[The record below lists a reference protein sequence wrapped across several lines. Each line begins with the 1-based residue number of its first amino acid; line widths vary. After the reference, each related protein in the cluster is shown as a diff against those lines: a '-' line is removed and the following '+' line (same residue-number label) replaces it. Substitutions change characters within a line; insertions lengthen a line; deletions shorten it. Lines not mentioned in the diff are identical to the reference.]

1 MNFYLKLL
9 LTVLALTSVVSCSD
23 SDQDIKTVRKMDFE
37 EFMIEADGRWVFN
50 ESQCDGELQPV
61 GVYDVAFDET
71 GISLGQHHV
80 DGEWRPIDN
89 PGPFLESIRDFAR
102 ACGAIKEERIA
113 IAFFTVKTP
122 SATRI
127 VALGNDHLFM
137 LKSSEGIQYLV
148 PFSNDVFDGMPISD
162 KQPTNYSVEY
172 EHIMKIDKPN
182 FIIQ

>member
-1 MNFYLKLL
+1 MKSILNILL
-9 LTVLALTSVVSCSD
+9 VAVAALGIAACSD
-23 SDQDIKTVRKMDFE
+23 SDQDMKTARNMDFE

-50 ESQCDGELQPV
+50 ESQCEGKLQPV
-61 GVYDVAFDET
+61 GVYDVAFDES
-71 GISLGQHHV
+71 GISLGPHHIE
-80 DGEWRPIDN
+80 GEWRPIDD

-102 ACGAIKEERIA
+102 ACEAIKEERIA

-137 LKSSEGIQYLV
+137 LRSSAGIQYLV
-148 PFSNDVFDGMPISD
+148 PFTDDVFDGMSISD
-162 KQPTNYSVEY
+162 KQPTTYNVEY
-172 EHIMKIDKPN
+172 EHIQKIDKPR

>member
-1 MNFYLKLL
+1 MKLYRRILL
-9 LTVLALTSVVSCSD
+9 LGLVLTGLTACSD
-23 SDQDIKTVRKMDFE
+23 SDQDIKTARSLDFE

-50 ESQCDGELQPV
+50 ESQCDGKLQPV

-71 GISLGQHHV
+71 GISLGPHHV
-80 DGEWRPIDN
+80 KGEWRPIDN

-102 ACGAIKEERIA
+102 ACDAIKEERIA

-137 LKSSEGIQYLV
+137 LRSSAGIQYLV
-148 PFSNDVFDGMPISD
+148 PFTDDVFDGMPLSA
-162 KQPTNYSVEY
+162 KKPTTYNVEY
-172 EHIMKIDKPN
+172 EHIMKIDEPR